1 MEPMDVST
9 ITLVTG
15 GTGKTGRR
23 VAERLHAAGHLVRI
37 GSRRADP
44 PFDWNEPATWP
55 GALDGVDAVFVSY
68 FPDLAFPG
76 AFDAVSE
83 FTATA
88 VTRGVQRLVLL
99 SGRGEPEAQRSE
111 LVVQRSGAAWTIV
124 RSSFFAQNFSESF
137 LLEPVLDG
145 VIALPAGDVA
155 EPFID
160 VDDVADVAVAALTED
175 RHTGQLYEVTGP
187 RLLTFADVAAELT
200 AATGRTISYV
210 DVTPEEYLAGAV
222 AAGIPTEEAAPYV
235 ELFAALLDGHNAY
248 LTDGVQRALGRPPRD
263 FTHYATAAA
272 ATGVWDA
279 ARARVP

>member
-9 ITLVTG
+9 TTLVTG

-23 VAERLHAAGHLVRI
+23 AAERLHAAGHPVRI

-83 FTATA
+83 LTATA
-88 VTRGVQRLVLL
+88 VARGVQRLVLL

-210 DVTPEEYLAGAV
+210 HVTPEEYLAGAV

-248 LTDGVQRALGRPPRD
+248 LTDGVQRALGRPARD